1 MHVCFL
7 YVIIKVVF
15 SPCCLSCFCSRNTG
29 CNIFKTFDSTNTSR
43 KCIWLINVYL
53 HNNLNYFIVGFYV
66 YIESSSPRQE
76 NDVAMLQSPGFTPTT
91 EQKYVNISQV
101 SPLIT

>member
-1 MHVCFL
+1 
-7 YVIIKVVF
+7 
-15 SPCCLSCFCSRNTG
+15 
-29 CNIFKTFDSTNTSR
+29 
-43 KCIWLINVYL
+43 
-53 HNNLNYFIVGFYV
+53 V